1 MCYSSTSEAQDQ
13 CRIRSVIFAL
23 WQRQAALFW
32 YNTSLEKRSIY
43 VMNPNQVV
51 ADTKTK
57 LDAAHGHYQE
67 QLKSLRTGRASA
79 AMLDGVVVQAYGQP
93 MPLNQVAN
101 VTAPEAQLL
110 QITPFDPSNLQAI
123 ASAIRDN
130 PSLGL
135 NPSDDGRVVR
145 VPVPA
150 LNEERR
156 RDIVKQLGS
165 KQEEAMIAIRN
176 VRRDAMDAID
186 KAKKDKEI
194 GEDDAKRLQTQVEDA
209 AKAAQGQVEAASKA
223 KEQEI
228 MTV

>member
-1 MCYSSTSEAQDQ
+1 
-13 CRIRSVIFAL
+13 
-23 WQRQAALFW
+23 
-32 YNTSLEKRSIY
+32 
-43 VMNPNQVV
+43 MNPNQVISDV
-51 ADTKTK
+51 KTK
-57 LDAAHGHYQE
+57 FDAAVQHYGE

-79 AMLDGVVVQAYGQP
+79 SMLDGVTVEAYGQP

-101 VTAPEAQLL
+101 VTAPEAQLI
-110 QITPFDPSNLQAI
+110 QITPFDPNNLQAI

-150 LNEERR
+150 LTEERR
-156 RDIVKQLGS
+156 RDIVKQLGG
-165 KQEEAMIAIRN
+165 KQEDAMIALRN
-176 VRRDAMDAID
+176 VRRDALDAID

-194 GEDDAKRLQTQVEDA
+194 GEDEAKRLSGQVEDA
-209 AKAAQGQVEAASKA
+209 MKTAQSQVESASKA
-223 KEQEI
+223 KETEI